1 MSHCDRY
8 VKCTGEGSEE
18 TDEINKKMIV
28 GDAFTDRGNNIL
40 N

>member
-8 VKCTGEGSEE
+8 VRCTGEGSEE
-18 TDEINKKMIV
+18 TDEIDKKMIV
-28 GDAFTDRGNNIL
+28 DDAFTDRGIYLL

>member
-8 VKCTGEGSEE
+8 VRCTGEGSEE
-18 TDEINKKMIV
+18 TNEIDKKMIV
-28 GDAFTDRGNNIL
+28 DDAFSDRGNNLL